1 MRTIRISDAVWQE
14 IAKRGEFGE
23 TPDIVLRRVFN
34 IANEQERVRPQKSRK
49 RHATDRMSAY
59 IENGSLHIEFARGV
73 EQTFE
78 LPETWDKAAISDVTA
93 NVMTFVKE
101 NDGSIGQINAA
112 RKALT
117 DAGYHITK

>member
-1 MRTIRISDAVWQE
+1 M
-14 IAKRGEFGE
+14 
-23 TPDIVLRRVFN
+23 
-34 IANEQERVRPQKSRK
+34 
-49 RHATDRMSAY
+49 
-59 IENGSLHIEFARGV
+59 LHIEFARGI

-78 LPETWDKAAISDVTA
+78 LPEMWDKGGISDLTA